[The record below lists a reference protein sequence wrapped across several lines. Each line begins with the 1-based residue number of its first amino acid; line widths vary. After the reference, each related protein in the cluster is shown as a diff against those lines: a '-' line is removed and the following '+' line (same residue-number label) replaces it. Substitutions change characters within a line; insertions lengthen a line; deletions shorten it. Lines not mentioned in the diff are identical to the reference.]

1 MNRFRIV
8 GLFCLILGLMP
19 ALNAQKPADLKKNG
33 EKYFA
38 NARWQ
43 EARQYLS
50 QYQELKPGDPTV
62 LTKLGIT
69 LYKLHQADQGLKY
82 LEYVLAQNPNSTDPD
97 LHYYLA
103 RALHGKQEY
112 EKAIVYYKSFLRVCG
127 ERHPLRASIPDQIR
141 RCLSGLI
148 VPANEAVALVE
159 NMGDRIN
166 TEGDEYA
173 PAPSVNHPDRIY
185 FAAAKTGCTGG
196 LRNDA
201 GLEDEEAGQWC
212 SDMFV
217 GELKPSGWELAAP
230 LGSLL
235 NTARHEAPLG
245 FNENGYI
252 LYYFRG
258 FTLYSGEIMSDTA
271 GRKDEYAVQ
280 SPKFKSSMRPE
291 EGDVAPYFFNDTI
304 LLFASRRPGGQG
316 GLDLY
321 LSILRDSAWTAPEN
335 LGPAVNSPYDET
347 TPFLARDGR
356 TLYFSSNNTGSI
368 GGLDVYKAV
377 FDDQKQAW
385 LTPANM
391 GLPINSPGDDAFF
404 RLANDG
410 STGIFASDR
419 LDSYGKRDLYLAYFK
434 DIQSEQTFD
443 SQPIVY
449 AKVGKT
455 TQDAGTQAVVLNTE
469 TVQIPS
475 LGYGSDRDIS
485 AAENLKAIEQIAA
498 TALKYPSTIFCIT
511 VHTDET
517 GPARFDLYNGIKRA
531 EIVGKML
538 MERGVAPNRLI
549 LRSCGAA
556 YPRARNVLDA
566 APNPAGQKLNRRI
579 DIAPVSADGALPFEY
594 KTVQPEVPELMV
606 AGASQYFEEHTKG
619 LFYKLEVAV
628 TRQILNNEA
637 LSMFS
642 DLMIESQPGSGS
654 YRYTAGLFSQY
665 AKATSL
671 RAELLKQGFT
681 DVQVV
686 AYLNGIR
693 ISKPEAVGLIKKY
706 PDLVTFIKG

>member
-8 GLFCLILGLMP
+8 GLLCLILGLLP
-19 ALNAQKPADLKKNG
+19 ALNAQKLADLKKSG

-38 NARWQ
+38 NAHWQ

-50 QYQELKPGDPTV
+50 QYQDQKPGDLVV
-62 LTKLGIT
+62 LTKLGIA
-69 LYKLHQADQGLKY
+69 LCQLHQADQGLKY
-82 LEYVLAQNPNSTDPD
+82 LEYVLKQNPNSTDPE
-97 LHYYLA
+97 LYYNLA

-141 RCLSGLI
+141 RCLSGLT
-148 VPANEAVALVE
+148 VTTNETVALVE

-173 PAPSVNHPDRIY
+173 PVASVNHADRIY
-185 FAAAKTGCTGG
+185 FAAAKPGCTGG

-201 GLEDEEAGQWC
+201 GLEDEDAGHWC
-212 SDMFV
+212 ADMFV

-258 FTLYSGEIMSDTA
+258 FTLYSGEILNDTA

-291 EGDVAPYFFNDTI
+291 EGDGSPYFFNDTI
-304 LLFASRRPGGQG
+304 MLFASRRPGGQG

-321 LSILRDSAWTAPEN
+321 LSILRDSIWSAPEN
-335 LGPAVNSPYDET
+335 LGPAVNSAYDET

-356 TLYFSSNNTGSI
+356 SLYFSSNNTSGI

-377 FDDQKQAW
+377 FDDAKQAW
-385 LTPANM
+385 QTPVNM

-404 RLANDG
+404 RLASDG

-419 LDSYGKRDLYLAYFK
+419 LDSYGKRDLYIAYFK
-434 DIQSEQTFD
+434 DIQSEQTIEH
-443 SQPIVY
+443 QPIIY

-455 TQDAGTQAVVLNTE
+455 GQGSGAQTAVQTTE

-475 LGYGSDRDIS
+475 LGYDSDRDIS
-485 AAENLKAIEQIAA
+485 SGDNLKAIEQIAT
-498 TALKYPSTIFCIT
+498 TALKYPSTNFCIT

-538 MERGVAPNRLI
+538 SERGVAPERMI

-579 DIAPVSADGALPFEY
+579 DIVPISADGTLPFEF
-594 KTVQPEVPELMV
+594 KALQPEVPELMV
-606 AGASQYFEEHTKG
+606 AGAAQYFDEHTKG

-642 DLMIESQPGSGS
+642 DLMIESKSGSGS
-654 YRYTAGLFSQY
+654 YRYTAGLFSQF
-665 AKATSL
+665 AKASVL
-671 RAELLKQGFT
+671 RTELLKQGFT

-706 PDLVTFIKG
+706 PDLASFIKG